1 MTQPTLGSL
10 FDGPTVDMERP
21 ATTPARPLYFDGP
34 EDDAS
39 REARL
44 GRQLADIRTLMLDGV
59 WRTLEQIHQAT
70 GHPAASISA
79 QLRHLR
85 KPRFG
90 GYEMS
95 KRHLGHGLYEYHVAP
110 KSEASI

>member
-1 MTQPTLGSL
+1 MTAPLLPGL

-44 GRQLADIRTLMLDGV
+44 GRQLEDIRTLMLDGT
-59 WRTLEQIHQAT
+59 WRTLEQIQQAT

-85 KPRFG
+85 KARFG

-95 KRHLGHGLYEYHVAP
+95 KRHLGHGLYEYHVAT
-110 KSEASI
+110 KTEASK